1 MLQVKYVTM
10 QDLIRLGIVQNAEA
24 ASRFSP
30 DCVYPVQKS
39 VPMPDGKRIS
49 VTVVTDYR
57 GGWYSFA
64 MPKTDY
70 DALPTWPT
78 HETVAD
84 VPRKDCRDGGV

>member
-1 MLQVKYVTM
+1 MLQVKYLTM
-10 QDLIRLGIVQNAEA
+10 ADLIRLGIVQNAEN

-30 DCVYPVQKS
+30 GSVYPIQKTH
-39 VPMPDGKRIS
+39 PMPDGQRVS
-49 VTVVTDYR
+49 VTVATDYR

-64 MPKTDY
+64 MPKSDY

-84 VPRKDCRDGGV
+84 VPRQVIP